1 MRYEV
6 TAPDGR
12 RFEIEAPEGTAPDV
26 LTREVEAA
34 FRSMP
39 SQPAQPRAADGVPGP
54 RQAPT
59 GRGEGMLPFAN
70 RLIAETFGAPV
81 DVANA
86 ALRAVGL
93 PVSERPFGGS
103 ASIESGL
110 ARFGRAVDA
119 PMVPSEGA
127 VAETPEEYIGQGIG
141 QAAGMLIPGLGVARL
156 AATSARPLVAR
167 VGESVARA
175 PVVAPV
181 TTMGVETA
189 AGAGAGYGRY
199 VAEQNFP
206 DVEGAGALGELAG
219 GLGVG
224 ALTTVPSLLA
234 RTPGV
239 PTVAA
244 AITPFTKTGSRTRAA
259 DRLSSLAEDPAA
271 ASRAADAPTISE
283 LTPAQRT
290 GEPRLLALEK
300 AVAAENPAIA
310 RDLRERATRAQ
321 QTLEEE
327 ARALGGDPMQTRAFL
342 ESRVTRLS
350 EALNTRVEQAQTR
363 ARERI
368 AALEPNAPADAASRI
383 AREEFDN
390 AYAAARAQESVL
402 WNSIPGDVRIDTA
415 PLFQRFAALVDAT
428 PVTGREDIPA
438 YARRFLGRPGPDE
451 GEDEATALIRQL
463 QPDLLPARPQ
473 SARLGETATP
483 AELQTMRSKL
493 LEIERVAYKEGR
505 RNEGRIAGQIA
516 DDVLAS
522 LDSLPETTGPYAV
535 ARAYSRN
542 MNEMFRGGAVA
553 PLSRMGDAAEAR
565 TPPELTLERLLGP
578 GGAPADI
585 AARDLL
591 AATGDSPAT
600 RQAVEDYLARS
611 FRNTAMSAD
620 GAINRPSATNWMRKN
635 EALLERF
642 PEVRNRLAEAMTA
655 QSQAA
660 TAGARQ
666 TAVERGLRQRDDS
679 RMARLLDQRQQS
691 AVATFLNANPGRE
704 VTRVFGADNP
714 AEIAA
719 GLRRSVDRD
728 PSGQALSGLRGAFID
743 NLLGRARQTT
753 PDGPV
758 FNGSAIMDALNDPK
772 QVAALGAVFDAP
784 AMQRL
789 RQIGTEFTALERTRG
804 DLPGVGR
811 SLEDAPAQL
820 LNFVATIAAARFGAK
835 LGADTGLAGGLQAAQ
850 KSSATAT
857 KLVRFLTA
865 DRARKLIADAVT
877 DPGLFATLLSPTRT
891 AKEQE
896 VAVRRLQGWLAGTAG
911 REIAGEEEDRQ
922 PAPNAMAPAGASG
935 NVNAMS
941 R

>member
-1 MRYEV
+1 
-6 TAPDGR
+6 
-12 RFEIEAPEGTAPDV
+12 
-26 LTREVEAA
+26 
-34 FRSMP
+34 
-39 SQPAQPRAADGVPGP
+39 
-54 RQAPT
+54 
-59 GRGEGMLPFAN
+59 MLPFAN

-81 DVANA
+81 DVANF
-86 ALRAVGL
+86 ALRSAGL

-103 ASIESGL
+103 ASIEAGL
-110 ARFGRAVDA
+110 ARFGRAVDV
-119 PMVPSEGA
+119 PMVPGEDM
-127 VAETPEEYIGQGIG
+127 VAETPGEYIGQGIG
-141 QAAGMLIPGLGVARL
+141 QAAGMLIPGLGAARL
-156 AATSARPLVAR
+156 AAASSRPLVSR
-167 VGESVARA
+167 VGQSVAQA
-175 PVVAPV
+175 PVGTRTSRFGSLVAPGATV
-181 TTMGVETA
+181 GLETA
-189 AGAGAGYGRY
+189 AGAGGGAGRY
-199 VAEQNFP
+199 IAETSFP
-206 DVEGAGALGELAG
+206 DTPGAGALGELAG

-224 ALTTVPSLLA
+224 AIAATPSLMA
-234 RTPGV
+234 RTPAG
-239 PTVAA
+239 TATAA
-244 AITPFTKTGSRTRAA
+244 AITPFTPTGSRARAA
-259 DRLSSLAEDPAA
+259 NRLMSLAEDPAA

-300 AVAAENPAIA
+300 AVAEGNPAIA
-310 RDLRERATRAQ
+310 RDLRERAARAQ
-321 QTLEEE
+321 QILEEE
-327 ARALGGDPMQTRAFL
+327 ARALGSDPMQTRAFL
-342 ESRVTRLS
+342 EGRVTRLS

-363 ARERI
+363 ARERV

-390 AYAAARAQESVL
+390 AYTAARAQESVL

-516 DDVLAS
+516 DDVLAT

-535 ARAYSRN
+535 ARTYSRN

-565 TPPELTLERLLGP
+565 TPPELTLERLLGS

-591 AATGDSPAT
+591 AATGGSPAT

-666 TAVERGLRQRDDS
+666 TAVERGLRQRDDT
-679 RMARLLDQRQQS
+679 RMARLLDQRQES
-691 AVATFLNANPGRE
+691 AVATFLNADPGRE
-704 VTRVFGADNP
+704 VARVFDADNP
-714 AEIAA
+714 AALAA
-719 GLRRSVDRD
+719 SLRRSVDRD
-728 PSGQALSGLRGAFID
+728 PSGQALAGLRGAFVD
-743 NLLGRARQTT
+743 SLLSRARRTT
-753 PDGPV
+753 AEGPV
-758 FNGSAIMDALNDPK
+758 FKGSAIMDALNDPK
-772 QVAALGAVFDAP
+772 QAAALGAVFDAP
-784 AMQRL
+784 ALQRL
-789 RQIGTEFTALERTRG
+789 RQIGTEFTALERARAATPAEG
-804 DLPGVGR
+804 GVISDMPAHILSFAGR
-811 SLEDAPAQL
+811 IVAAQ
-820 LNFVATIAAARFGAK
+820 TAARAARATGAV
-835 LGADTGLAGGLQAAQ
+835 GTIQAPGLASTAMQKFLTFLTRDRAQ
-850 KSSATAT
+850 K
-857 KLVRFLTA
+857 LLT
-865 DRARKLIADAVT
+865 DAVT
-877 DPGLFATLLSPTRT
+877 NPELFATLLSPLRT
-891 AKEQE
+891 AKQQDV
-896 VAVRRLQGWLAGTAG
+896 VARKLQGWMAGTAG

>member
-1 MRYEV
+1 
-6 TAPDGR
+6 
-12 RFEIEAPEGTAPDV
+12 
-26 LTREVEAA
+26 
-34 FRSMP
+34 
-39 SQPAQPRAADGVPGP
+39 
-54 RQAPT
+54 
-59 GRGEGMLPFAN
+59 MLPFAN

-110 ARFGRAVDA
+110 ARFGRAVDV

-224 ALTTVPSLLA
+224 ALTTVPGLLA

-239 PTVAA
+239 PTAAA
-244 AITPFTKTGSRTRAA
+244 AITPFTKTGARTRAA
-259 DRLSSLAEDPAA
+259 DRLTSLAEDPAA

-310 RDLRERATRAQ
+310 RDLRERAARAQ

-342 ESRVTRLS
+342 EGRVTRLS

-415 PLFQRFAALVDAT
+415 PLFQRFAALVADE
-428 PVTGREDIPA
+428 PVTGRGDIPS
-438 YARRFLGRPGPDE
+438 YATEFLGRRASD
-451 GEDEATALIRQL
+451 EDEFTAFVRARD
-463 QPDLLPARPQ
+463 PSALPPP
-473 SARLGETATP
+473 SSSPLSGSATP
-483 AELQTMRSKL
+483 AELQKLRSKL
-493 LEIERVAYKEGR
+493 LEIERAAYKDGR

-516 DDVLAS
+516 DDVLAT

-535 ARAYSRN
+535 ARAYSRS

-565 TPPELTLERLLGP
+565 TPPELTLERLLGS

-666 TAVERGLRQRDDS
+666 TAVERGLRQRDDT

-772 QVAALGAVFDAP
+772 QAAALGAVFDGA

-922 PAPNAMAPAGASG
+922 PAPNAMAPASAAG
-935 NVNAMS
+935 NVNAMA